1 VIQTR
6 TFNRSGYYSKS
17 LTNYFIASNQIVN
30 QLRRRLDDNELLRK
44 IQFLP
49 ASKAVELRWT
59 RPITGSSGAG
69 SKKLL
74 GKPESTPLGRT
85 HHPESR

>member
-6 TFNRSGYYSKS
+6 TFSRSGYYSKS

-49 ASKAVELRWT
+49 ASKAVELR
-59 RPITGSSGAG
+59 
-69 SKKLL
+69 
-74 GKPESTPLGRT
+74 
-85 HHPESR
+85 